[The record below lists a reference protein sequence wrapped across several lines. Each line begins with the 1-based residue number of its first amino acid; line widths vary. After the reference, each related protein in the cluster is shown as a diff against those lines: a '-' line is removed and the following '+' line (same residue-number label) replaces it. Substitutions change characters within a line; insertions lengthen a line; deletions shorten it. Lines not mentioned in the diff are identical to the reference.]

1 MADSTSVIG
10 QVYSGPSIF
19 DNIIGGGLN
28 AAQPGYTP
36 TAAAPAAPVAPG
48 VNTGL
53 PAANY
58 GLPQTNVGG
67 IDYANIAL
75 QSQIAAAQQKYL
87 MLRLQMLEI
96 PQYLAQTDVDRHNLA
111 LQALNIYA
119 TQTGWIDTA
128 ALQEFNTWA
137 NSDLNYAAP
146 PGLYNG
152 STTGGT
158 GTYNTINGTRTV
170 DQMRDELINAGA
182 NPDEIN
188 NWTDQQIADNY
199 GQTTGGAV
207 TAIGTTETGSAD
219 TATYNTI
226 NGPRTIQQMQQ
237 ELYTA
242 SGGMPDKLTASTA
255 ATMADY
261 GAVTGGPVSIT
272 STSTM
277 TTATPSAAAATGSY
291 GYAAGQQPTIAG
303 AAQLTSPL
311 GLAQNVSLL
320 GLDSS
325 SSLPAQ
331 TQQPTL
337 QAQQIFANPSAL
349 PQSLVMSG
357 LTTQAAADLIA
368 SSPMYKNLMT
378 TAGVQPNVSSP
389 LQPYNTGAAPSG
401 FNFVQGNQLPG
412 AQTLDWLATG
422 DPRASVVT
430 GLAAFSGQD
439 PESFWKKF
447 QSSVPTATASPLS
460 KYL

>member
-1 MADSTSVIG
+1 MVTERTNEWDAPISG
-10 QVYSGPSIF
+10 GRFYSPSPF
-19 DNIIGGGLN
+19 SD
-28 AAQPGYTP
+28 T
-36 TAAAPAAPVAPG
+36 APAPTVPTPVAPG
-48 VNTGL
+48 ITTGAL
-53 PAANY
+53 PN
-58 GLPQTNVGG
+58 TNVGG

-128 ALQEFNTWA
+128 ALQQFNTWA

-146 PGLYNG
+146 PSLYSG
-152 STTGGT
+152 GDTASGT
-158 GTYNTINGTRTV
+158 GMYNTIHGQMSVDDMRNG
-170 DQMRDELINAGA
+170 LLSAGA
-182 NPDEIN
+182 DPDVIN
-188 NWTDQQIADNY
+188 SWSDQQIIDDY
-199 GQTTGGAV
+199 GNTTGQPV
-207 TAIGTTETGSAD
+207 TPVSA
-219 TATYNTI
+219 
-226 NGPRTIQQMQQ
+226 
-237 ELYTA
+237 
-242 SGGMPDKLTASTA
+242 TA
-255 ATMADY
+255 ATAT
-261 GAVTGGPVSIT
+261 AAATTSSTTTNAPVQA
-272 STSTM
+272 
-277 TTATPSAAAATGSY
+277 TATPAATTDY
-291 GYAAGQQPTIAG
+291 GYAANQTPTIAG

-368 SSPMYKNLMT
+368 SSPMYQNMMQQS
-378 TAGVQPNVSSP
+378 GVQPNVSSP